1 MEQPQINF
9 DLNSTTEIVCEECN
23 NNTFKPIFYLRRL
36 SGLLAPD
43 GNSRVIP
50 LDTLA
55 CLKCGHV
62 NADFKPQVV
71 KTQEKKKTKTEIK
84 TNE

>member
-1 MEQPQINF
+1 MEQPNMNF
-9 DLNSTTEIVCEECN
+9 DLNNTSEIICEECN
-23 NNTFKPIFYLRRL
+23 NNTFKPIFYLRKL

-62 NADFKPQVV
+62 NSEFKPQVV
-71 KTQEKKKTKTEIK
+71 KNAEMLKTESNK